1 VTTSVEDR
9 FGTGTLSQGAA
20 MIYTLLAVELALLVT
35 AGPGLVLL
43 VLLEPDASNLPLA
56 ALCALPAGPA
66 LSAAIYAVH
75 HRRLDLTDLRPGFAF
90 RRGLRLNARGALV
103 IWAAWLAWVTILGMN
118 LAGLGASG
126 LPGWWAGPLVLV
138 GTGAT
143 LWMLNALVITS
154 LFVFRTRDVVRL
166 SAYLLVRCPGVT
178 VSNLCLLVAAAAGV
192 WTWSEAVLALAGSL
206 LVLALLGNNR
216 RLIAVVREE
225 YTR

>member
-1 VTTSVEDR
+1 VTTSVEQR
-9 FGTGTLSQGAA
+9 FGTGTLSQGVA

-103 IWAAWLAWVTILGMN
+103 IWVAWLVWVTILGMN

-126 LPGWWAGPLVLV
+126 LPGWWAGPVVLV

-166 SAYLLVRCPGVT
+166 SAYLMIRCPGVT
-178 VSNLCLLVAAAAGV
+178 VSNLCLLIAAAGGV
-192 WTWSEAVLALAGSL
+192 WLWSEAVLALAGSL
-206 LVLALLGNNR
+206 LVLALLGNSR
-216 RLIAVVREE
+216 KLIAVVREE

>member
-1 VTTSVEDR
+1 MTMSVEQR

-20 MIYTLLAVELALLVT
+20 MIYTLLAVELALLLT
-35 AGPGLVLL
+35 AGPGLTLI

-66 LSAAIYAVH
+66 LSAALYAIH

-90 RRGLRLNARGALV
+90 RRGYRLNVRGALV
-103 IWAAWLAWVTILGMN
+103 VWAAWLAWVTILGMN
-118 LAGLGASG
+118 LTGLGATG

-166 SAYLLVRCPGVT
+166 SAYLMIRCPGVT
-178 VSNLCLLVAAAAGV
+178 VSNICLLVAAAGGV
-192 WTWSEAVLALAGSL
+192 WLWSEAALALAGSL
-206 LVLALLGNNR
+206 LVLVLLGNSR
-216 RLIAVVREE
+216 QLITVVRQE